1 MGGAKLRIRATH
13 PHRFLATL
21 GMTAGPDPVS
31 FPSMSETRALPS
43 WAEDL
48 RRRYR
53 RGEASI
59 FVLTGNVYDSVL
71 ANGKVVT
78 LTDFLGNVLMKESKD
93 TIAAYNVATGV
104 RFLKRGKDVGNLENL
119 VLETDK
125 SKVLGALER
134 MLIGSSRVAV
144 ILEYAESIAPA
155 GDANFQSENDR
166 AAVVTLHRWSFLP
179 EIENCDNVVILIT
192 ENLTDLA
199 PKIVSNPKVA
209 VVEIPM
215 PDDETRGASA
225 RFADARMTDKEAT
238 RYAELT
244 AGLKAIQIISILTP
258 PPVTEEEARER
269 EVFIATLLSGPDA
282 ADRSKK
288 LAQLTA
294 GLNHDEIVKLLAP
307 GAQPADVSAGRAD
320 RSRREVDLLI
330 GRRKREILERECFG
344 LVEFVEPDHGFEVVG
359 GMDEVKKD
367 LLVIANSIR
376 EGQSTRVPMG
386 ILFTGPMGTGK
397 TFVAEAFAKECDLTT
412 IKLKNF
418 RSKWVGATEGNL
430 EKILTVIKAIGQV
443 VVIIDE
449 GDRAFGNTDGEG
461 DGGTSS
467 RVIAR
472 IKEFMSD
479 TSNRGRI
486 LFLVMTNR
494 PDKLDVDLKRAGRL
508 DRKIPF
514 LYSQTPEE
522 VENIAK
528 ASVRK
533 NKVKTDVDFST
544 IRDEFSRKLVGYS
557 NADVEAV
564 ILMANDDA
572 ARDEAS
578 IVTAD
583 RFLRAAADY
592 FPSRDVELL
601 EYMELLAVFEA
612 SSRRL
617 LPAKYANITPEE
629 LDARLRHLRTIVGGR
644 R

>member
-1 MGGAKLRIRATH
+1 VTQ
-13 PHRFLATL
+13 
-21 GMTAGPDPVS
+21 
-31 FPSMSETRALPS
+31 FPEWAL
-43 WAEDL
+43 DL
-48 RRRYR
+48 RRRYL

-59 FVLTGNVYDSVL
+59 FVLHGNVFDSVL
-71 ANGKVVT
+71 SSGRFVT
-78 LTDFLGNVLMKESKD
+78 LTDFLGNVLLKESKE
-93 TIAAYNVATGV
+93 TIAVYNVATGV
-104 RFLKRGKDVGNLENL
+104 RFLKRGKDIANLDDLL
-119 VLETDK
+119 VQTEK
-125 SKVLGALER
+125 PRVLGALER
-134 MLIGSSRVAV
+134 MLIGSAKAAV
-144 ILEYAESIAPA
+144 IVEYAEVVAPA
-155 GDANFQSENDR
+155 GDPNFQSEGDR

-179 EIENCDNVVILIT
+179 EIERSDNVVILIA
-192 ENLTDLA
+192 ENLTELA

-209 VVEIPM
+209 VVEVPM
-215 PDDETRGASA
+215 PDTATRREAARSA
-225 RFADARMTDKEAT
+225 NSTLTDKELD
-238 RYAELT
+238 RYAEVT
-244 AGLKAIQIISILTP
+244 AGLKAIQVLTILTP
-258 PPVTEEEARER
+258 PPASEEETRER
-269 EVFIATLLSGPDA
+269 EQFIKSILTGPDA
-282 ADRSKK
+282 NERAAK
-288 LAQLTA
+288 LAQLTT
-294 GLNHDEIVKLLAP
+294 GMTHEEIGKLLAP
-307 GAQPADVSAGRAD
+307 SSAPLPLAGEGGR
-320 RSRREVDLLI
+320 RPGEGRKEIDLLI
-330 GRRKREILERECFG
+330 AKRKREILERECFG
-344 LVEFVEPDHGFEVVG
+344 LVEFIEPAYGFEVVG
-359 GMDEVKKD
+359 GMEEVKKD
-367 LLVIANSIR
+367 LMMIADAIR
-376 EGQSTRVPMG
+376 NGERTRVPMG

-397 TFVAEAFAKECDLTT
+397 TFVAEAFAKECGLTT

-430 EKILTVIKAIGQV
+430 EKILNVIKAIGQV

-522 VENIAK
+522 VENIAR

-533 NKVKTDVDFST
+533 NKVQTDVDFAAL
-544 IRDEFSRKLVGYS
+544 RDDFSRKLVGYS

-572 ARDEAS
+572 AREGVKTVGAE
-578 IVTAD
+578 
-583 RFLRAAADY
+583 RFIRAAGDY
-592 FPSRDVELL
+592 FPSRDTELL

-629 LDARLRHLRTIVGGR
+629 LDLRMRHLRALVGSR